1 MGIVI
6 ICVTIVE
13 FISMWEIVSSNIFK
27 TNKAAVALLTLLV
40 NVFFSC
46 GNGREEIVSNA
57 DTLTVAGSVVYVY
70 DNFLEDSVLQ
80 KENINK
86 DRRIIFELRLKN
98 NSSTNKYIPIHGLWD
113 YKYKS
118 KLGFY
123 VNGIDISGIC
133 VVKEL
138 NDNILFPHDSTVVK
152 VRVRDCDLAKASLRE
167 YDKDVRDTV
176 YSKYPIADMRISL
189 DKNIVIEHKSYK
201 DRKTFMLL

>member
-1 MGIVI
+1 
-6 ICVTIVE
+6 
-13 FISMWEIVSSNIFK
+13 MWEIVSSNIFK

-123 VNGIDISGIC
+123 VNDIDISGIC

-167 YDKDVRDTV
+167 DIPLPELLSKLQVRYDKDVRDTV

>member
-1 MGIVI
+1 
-6 ICVTIVE
+6 
-13 FISMWEIVSSNIFK
+13 MWEIVSSNIFK

-98 NSSTNKYIPIHGLWD
+98 NSSTNKYIPVHGLGD
-113 YKYKS
+113 SVYNS
-118 KLGFY
+118 NLGFY
-123 VNGIDISGIC
+123 VNDTDIAG
-133 VVKEL
+133 VKL
-138 NDNILFPHDSTVVK
+138 IGRLRHKILPPNDSVFWSVII
-152 VRVRDCDLAKASLRE
+152 RGCDLEKAGLRE
-167 YDKDVRDTV
+167 NIPLPELLSKLQVRYDKDARDKI
-176 YSKYPIADMRISL
+176 YSKYPIADIRVVRNL
-189 DKNIVIEHKSYK
+189 DIVVDYKSYK
-201 DRKTFMLL
+201 NRNEFLD